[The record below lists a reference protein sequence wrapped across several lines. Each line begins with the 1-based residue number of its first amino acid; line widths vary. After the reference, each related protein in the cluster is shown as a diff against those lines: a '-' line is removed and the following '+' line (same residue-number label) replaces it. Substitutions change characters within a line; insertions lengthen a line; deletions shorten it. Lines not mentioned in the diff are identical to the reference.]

1 MKVRSRKKDKRSKGT
16 GEGVSKGRDMLRMGS
31 THGRGLGMGE
41 RIYGSEKETKEAWV
55 RLRPIE
61 SCRL

>member
-31 THGRGLGMGE
+31 THGRGLGMGRE
-41 RIYGSEKETKEAWV
+41 YMGQRRRQKRRG
-55 RLRPIE
+55 
-61 SCRL
+61 CG